1 MELRFAQGKLR
12 GRGEG
17 DDMGSHPRLL
27 IICQFIGKQRV
38 DDGLLHGVPAMAM
51 AAQNLQSLHG
61 HRTIL
66 VHVVVH
72 RLEEPQVIVHGISP
86 NTHLET
92 VRNIDGGE
100 EDIEA
105 DDGFKNLL
113 VESQWLG
120 DLREEE
126 KKQVC

>member
-1 MELRFAQGKLR
+1 
-12 GRGEG
+12 
-17 DDMGSHPRLL
+17 
-27 IICQFIGKQRV
+27 
-38 DDGLLHGVPAMAM
+38 MAM

-61 HRTIL
+61 HRTIH